1 MVCVFS
7 TLLIAPPADGREVI
21 PVDEVVASVGVYPIL
36 ESDLTLARLV
46 HLIPGGAGR
55 SAILEARVRLEVQYR
70 DLEASGVLYR
80 LDMDHRAVLEDLVR
94 RAGGA
99 ESLREALAAHGLT
112 MEDVNELA
120 SRITAVNAYVRQ
132 RLRPRVRVLPE
143 ELEKAYE
150 ETLALE
156 ITAQGGTP
164 PPLDEVREQLH
175 TILVE
180 RKLNQEI
187 ARWIREAER
196 RQEITILVPDARED

>member
-7 TLLIAPPADGREVI
+7 ILLTASPTGGREVI

-99 ESLREALAAHGLT
+99 ENLRKALAAHGLT

-120 SRITAVNAYVRQ
+120 SRIAAVNAYVRQ

-180 RKLNQEI
+180 RKLNREI

-196 RQEITILVPDARED
+196 RQEITILVPEARED